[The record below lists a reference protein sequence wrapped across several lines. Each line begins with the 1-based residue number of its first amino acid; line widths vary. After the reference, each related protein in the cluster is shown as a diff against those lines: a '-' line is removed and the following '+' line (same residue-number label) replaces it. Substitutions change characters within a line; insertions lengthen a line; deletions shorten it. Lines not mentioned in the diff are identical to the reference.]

1 MGGNTIRD
9 AVCAVAAA
17 ALAVTLAA
25 CGQGAATPESPGGP
39 PDAPILNLSGIEKID
54 VGDYRDIGVT
64 ETGLYTVTEDAIIGF
79 APSGAEQWTLRGDG
93 ARPDPERVAPVLFE
107 PVLLVGW
114 ENSPGLVA
122 YSTETGDE
130 LWRTP
135 SDEWHQGDIADGRL
149 SFLDAYSGA
158 QRWSVE
164 LASFGCPHSDDPLV
178 PVWIRDAVLVRCY
191 TTTGA
196 DDKGADQWAGALDPI
211 DGTVLWQRQLTGGEY
226 VAVESRNTLAIK
238 HDGGDT
244 EVVDITTGAP
254 ISHRPAA
261 PGSRYRLPRPDGV
274 SLVMDS
280 TVLADNTEMR
290 LEEADGRVRWTAPLE
305 GEEEVLPLTAAVSGN
320 VILATMQRRSGTK
333 VGSLLAYDMVTGER
347 TLIAGPG
354 PTVRDEQPIL
364 TMSVRQQQVRPESAP
379 WGLLVPDED
388 GSVAVVPAE

>member
-9 AVCAVAAA
+9 AVRAVAAA
-17 ALAVTLAA
+17 ALAATLAA
-25 CGQGAATPESPGGP
+25 CGLGEARTESPSGP

-64 ETGLYTVTEDAIIGF
+64 ETGLYTVTEDAVIGF
-79 APSGAEQWTLRGDG
+79 DPSGAQRWTLRKDG
-93 ARPDPERVAPVLFE
+93 AQPDPKRVEPVLFE

-122 YSTETGDE
+122 YSTETGEE
-130 LWRTP
+130 LWSTP
-135 SDEWHQGDIADGRL
+135 SQEWFQADLADGRV
-149 SFLDAYSGA
+149 SFADAYSGQ

-164 LASFGCPHSDDPLV
+164 LASFGCPHSDDPLI
-178 PVWIRDAVLVRCY
+178 PVWIRDAVLIRCY
-191 TTTGA
+191 TTTDA
-196 DDKGADQWAGALDPI
+196 DGKGADQWAGALDPI
-211 DGTVLWQRQLTGGEY
+211 DGTVFWQRQLAGGEH

-238 HDGGDT
+238 HNGGDT
-244 EVVDITTGAP
+244 EVVDITTGTP

-261 PGSRYRLPRPDGV
+261 PSSRYRLPRPDGF

-320 VILATMQRRSGTK
+320 VVLATMRRRSGDEA
-333 VGSLLAYDMVTGER
+333 GSLLAYDMTTGER
-347 TLIAGPG
+347 TLVAGPG

-364 TMSVRQQQVRPESAP
+364 TMSVRRQQVRPQSAP

-388 GSVAVVPAE
+388 GSVAVVPAD